1 MGPGERSLL
10 VLVVDDEPAMVGAVS
25 ALVGRAGHRVVT
37 AYDGNT
43 ALRRFSEER
52 PDLVLLDLAM
62 PGLDGV
68 EVCRAIRRMSQT
80 PIIVLTGE
88 ADERAKVEALD
99 TGADDYVVKPFGKQE
114 LLARIRAVMRRR
126 GNEAEP
132 HGVGELRWGA
142 IVLDRGR
149 HTAAVSGEEIILTR
163 TEYSLLASLV
173 AAAGHVVSHS
183 TLLSAGWPGRTQSRS
198 AVAQAPPRPPALEA
212 RGSRRAGP
220 GLGPRRRLPPRRGR
234 LVGRTNSSLRRW
246 IAADTTLAGRRRA
259 TAPDAARLPRAIS
272 ASPGISEPALPAERR
287 AGRSR
292 NDGRLSGRAGLGGSR
307 NSTRKPSVPVEK
319 IYSATFARDGATS
332 QATTRTAKAMKAAAT
347 ISRLL
352 RLNHGTPRPAR
363 VRKSTGRPDQNQ

>member
-1 MGPGERSLL
+1 MGPNGETSLL

-99 TGADDYVVKPFGKQE
+99 TGADDYVVKPC
-114 LLARIRAVMRRR
+114 

-132 HGVGELRWGA
+132 RGVGELRWGA

-149 HTAAVSGEEIILTR
+149 HTATVADNQLVLTR

-183 TLLSAGWPGRTQSRS
+183 TLLNAGWPGE
-198 AVAQAPPRPPALEA
+198 P
-212 RGSRRAGP
+212 
-220 GLGPRRRLPPRRGR
+220 
-234 LVGRTNSSLRRW
+234 N
-246 IAADTTLAGRRRA
+246 
-259 TAPDAARLPRAIS
+259 PDPQWLKPHLARLRSKLEEAGAPIP
-272 ASPGISEPALPAERR
+272 ASVRGV
-287 AGRSR
+287 GY
-292 NDGRLSGRAGLGGSR
+292 RL
-307 NSTRKPSVPVEK
+307 EE
-319 IYSATFARDGATS
+319 GA
-332 QATTRTAKAMKAAAT
+332 
-347 ISRLL
+347 
-352 RLNHGTPRPAR
+352 
-363 VRKSTGRPDQNQ
+363 